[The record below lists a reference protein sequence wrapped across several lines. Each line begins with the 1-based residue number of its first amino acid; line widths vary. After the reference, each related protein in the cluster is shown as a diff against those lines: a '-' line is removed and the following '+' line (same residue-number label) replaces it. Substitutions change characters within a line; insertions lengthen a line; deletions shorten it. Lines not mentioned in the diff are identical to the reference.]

1 MIAKE
6 AGVSVM
12 TVSNV
17 INGKQGKVSAT
28 TRAKIE
34 EIIKKYNYTPNQN
47 ARTLVGAKSRL
58 IGLIFHAT
66 ANGFV
71 DNPYYG
77 QLIGMIEPRLGQEG
91 YFLLVKSTQ
100 TIQEALSVIKTWN
113 VEGVI
118 FVGLFERD
126 VIAVKNELK
135 IPFICLDTFAKL
147 EGITCIS
154 ADDQL
159 GGYEATHYLIENGH
173 EKLLF
178 LSPKINQDGVVKERY
193 EGFQRALTESGLLHQ
208 AKYLEVEKCTLEAG
222 KNIAKQVAQ
231 LEVTAVLVTADILA
245 IGLIQGL
252 KMLGKSVPDD
262 ISVIGFDN
270 LEVSQLI
277 TPSLSSID
285 QQLSKKVDVA
295 IQQLVKLLKS
305 PDCIG
310 EVIKI
315 KPNLVSR
322 ESVKVL
328 NR

>member
-17 INGKQGKVSAT
+17 INKKHGKVSAT
-28 TRAKIE
+28 TRAKVE
-34 EIIKKYNYTPNQN
+34 EIIKKYNYMPNQN

-58 IGLIFHAT
+58 IGLIFHGIGD
-66 ANGFV
+66 GFV

-77 QLIGMIEPRLGQEG
+77 QLIGMIEPRLGQAG

-100 TIQEALSVIKTWN
+100 TIQEALTVIKTWN

-118 FVGLFERD
+118 FVGLFED
-126 VIAVKNELK
+126 DALALKNELK
-135 IPFICLDTFAKL
+135 IPFICLDTFANH

-154 ADDQL
+154 SDDQL
-159 GGYEATHYLIENGH
+159 GGYEATRYLIENGH

-193 EGFQRALTESGLLHQ
+193 EGFEQSLTEVGLLHQ
-208 AKYLEVEKCTLEAG
+208 AQTLEVEKCTLEAG
-222 KNIAKQVAQ
+222 KHISRQVAQ

-252 KMLGKSVPDD
+252 KLLGKSIPDD
-262 ISVIGFDN
+262 FSVIGFDN
-270 LEVSQLI
+270 LDICELI
-277 TPSLSSID
+277 TPSLCSID
-285 QQLSKKVDVA
+285 QQLSKKVDVTIESMIKSLKA
-295 IQQLVKLLKS
+295 TPEDNQQ
-305 PDCIG
+305 
-310 EVIKI
+310 IKI
-315 KPNLVSR
+315 KPKLVSGN
-322 ESVKVL
+322 SVRTIKS
-328 NR
+328 